1 MKQMELREEYV
12 DVLEEHG
19 WRVSSYTDDG
29 RVEIETETPA
39 GEDFIVCVEV
49 ECFPEQVAMYAQD
62 FDVDEHIAMWIEAK
76 KNGDSNVP
84 PARVLVHDTEEIEK
98 MLYSLA
104 EELYAAD
111 HPKSGSMDEP
121 DHDNTNE
128 NQAKMR
134 LIYICSPLRG
144 DIEGNIRKAEKYC
157 RLAVKKYPDVLP
169 IAPHIYCTRFL
180 DDTIPEEREAGLRMG
195 LQLLD
200 KCCELWYFGNPSE
213 GMKGEIRYAKEH
225 GIPALDGFE
234 VLEDYLEEKH
244 TEAVHG
250 TLSIRETKG
259 DLLQT
264 DAQIIAHQVNCV
276 GVMGAGV
283 AKQIRS
289 KILTGGQFQIYQEL
303 CQEWKEMLLG
313 RCLIC
318 QRKDTLPGRYVANL
332 FGENIPTGKR
342 LDTDYGALARS
353 FANLKKKAA
362 ALGAC
367 SIAIPGYIGC
377 GLAGGDWEKV
387 YNEILVPL
395 FADGDISLTIVYRM
409 DSIQRL
415 WEEFGDVPMDP
426 DTECLERSWHGFPE
440 GTFREDIWRW
450 FEETF
455 QISVAEDL
463 MFPSLGVDQI
473 TGTRKTET
481 DPEKLMTGKTVRTLR
496 GIFYITD
503 MSREQ
508 MEAAGFGFHHA
519 PEDGKYLIMTNG
531 TQAYAIAANK
541 GATCRGKSMEAN
553 RADKPQKYYFTFG
566 SDPGFPYQNAYL
578 VVEADSEVSAIEKF
592 RRKFPDRSPNVY
604 NASFCYSQE
613 KWEELGC
620 QKFYPNGP
628 AEVIR

>member
-12 DVLEEHG
+12 NILEEHG

-84 PARVLVHDTEEIEK
+84 PARVLVHDAEEIEK

-104 EELYAAD
+104 EDLYAAD
-111 HPKSGSMDEP
+111 HPKPGSMDKP
-121 DHDNTNE
+121 VQDDANE
-128 NQAKMR
+128 NPANMR

-157 RLAVKKYPDVLP
+157 RLAVEIDPDVIP

-200 KCCELWYFGNPSE
+200 NCSELWYFGNPSE

-225 GIPALDGFE
+225 GIPALDGIE
-234 VLEDYLEEKH
+234 ILKDHLKETGKETPGMRE
-244 TEAVHG
+244 
-250 TLSIRETKG
+250 IRG

-264 DAQIIAHQVNCV
+264 DAQIIAHQVNCA

-289 KILTGGQFQIYQEL
+289 KILTGEQFQIYENL
-303 CQEWKEMLLG
+303 CREWKEMLLG
-313 RCLIC
+313 SCLIF
-318 QRKDTLPGRYVANL
+318 QRKDTAPGRYIANL
-332 FGENIPTGKR
+332 FGENIPTGNR
-342 LDTDYGALARS
+342 LDTDYDALARS
-353 FANLKKKAA
+353 SAKLKEKAA
-362 ALGAC
+362 ELGVH
-367 SIAIPGYIGC
+367 SIAIPGYLGC

-387 YNEILVPL
+387 YSEILVPL

-450 FEETF
+450 FEESF
-455 QISVAEDL
+455 QISLAEDL
-463 MFPSLGVDQI
+463 MFPCPVQS
-473 TGTRKTET
+473 
-481 DPEKLMTGKTVRTLR
+481 
-496 GIFYITD
+496 
-503 MSREQ
+503 
-508 MEAAGFGFHHA
+508 
-519 PEDGKYLIMTNG
+519 
-531 TQAYAIAANK
+531 
-541 GATCRGKSMEAN
+541 
-553 RADKPQKYYFTFG
+553 
-566 SDPGFPYQNAYL
+566 
-578 VVEADSEVSAIEKF
+578 
-592 RRKFPDRSPNVY
+592 RRK
-604 NASFCYSQE
+604 
-613 KWEELGC
+613 K
-620 QKFYPNGP
+620 
-628 AEVIR
+628 